1 MHFSKKGERT
11 NEQLVYNREGIQEE
25 EEFVLPTT
33 TYTRTTGEGSREEPT
48 VFQ

>member
-1 MHFSKKGERT
+1 MRFSRKGERT
-11 NEQLVYNREGIQEE
+11 NEQLVYDRERLQEE
-25 EEFVLPTT
+25 EGIVLLAT